1 MAITVDAAQNSGDFG
16 DNTTLADFP
25 YPNNLTAGRMIVVV
39 GWMWNNGSAFGPFAS
54 GDCTKTAG
62 TATLDTITLATQRR
76 RTTSGAFQINVG
88 IWSALVT
95 GSGSCTMQIGT
106 FPAGS
111 FSAIALM
118 EVSTDVGW
126 DSGRLE
132 ASSSNDGSSTT
143 PDSGNATSAGG
154 ALFVGG
160 QVANFGT
167 NSAITPDGAFST
179 CFESENGTAHQPGS
193 AIYRVVSSGT
203 TDSAS
208 WTNAANDQW
217 GAIVA
222 AFKELTPATGQ
233 TLRPDADTTTTGWTT
248 TPLWSK
254 IEETSADGTVIT
266 ATAS

>member
-25 YPNNLTAGRMIVVV
+25 FPNNLTAGRMIVVT

-54 GDCTKTAG
+54 ANCTKTAG
-62 TATLDTITLATQRR
+62 TATLGAITLSTQQQ

-88 IWSALVT
+88 IWTALVT

-111 FSAIALM
+111 FSVIALM
-118 EVSTDVGW
+118 EVSSDLGW
-126 DSGRLE
+126 DSSREEQTNGTT
-132 ASSSNDGSSTT
+132 GSSTT
-143 PDSGNATSAGG
+143 PDSGNATSAGE

-179 CFESENGTAHQPGS
+179 CFESENGTTHQPGS
-193 AIYRVVSSGT
+193 AIYRVVTTGT

-217 GAIVA
+217 AAVVA
-222 AFKELTPATGQ
+222 VFKEVPAPATGV
-233 TLRPDADTTTTGWTT
+233 PVAW
-248 TPLWSK
+248 
-254 IEETSADGTVIT
+254 IVA
-266 ATAS
+266 

>member
-25 YPNNLTAGRMIVVV
+25 FPNPLTAGRMIVVT

-54 GDCTKTAG
+54 ANCTKTAG
-62 TATLDTITLATQRR
+62 TATLDTITLAQEAH
-76 RTTSGAFQINVG
+76 RTTSGAFVINVG

-95 GSGSCTMQIGT
+95 GSGTCTMQIGT

-111 FSAIALM
+111 FSTIALM

-132 ASSSNDGSSTT
+132 ATNSANGSSTT
-143 PDSGNATSAGG
+143 PDSGNGTSLGNAV
-154 ALFVGG
+154 FVGG

-179 CFESENGTAHQPGS
+179 CFESENGAVHQPGS
-193 AIYRVVSSGT
+193 SIYRVVSTGT

-217 GAIVA
+217 A
-222 AFKELTPATGQ
+222 AALAVFKELTPPPTG
-233 TLRPDADTTTTGWTT
+233 
-248 TPLWSK
+248 
-254 IEETSADGTVIT
+254 
-266 ATAS
+266 ASVAWIRA